1 MIPLTPYRT
10 SFKVKG
16 SGLWVLGLEE
26 NGLGLR
32 LGFGHR
38 VLGTETQGKPNSCL
52 NASLMQWELCEALH
66 GTYRGC
72 LM

>member
-10 SFKVKG
+10 SLKVKG

-38 VLGTETQGKPNSCL
+38 VLGVLECFLDAMG
-52 NASLMQWELCEALH
+52 AM
-66 GTYRGC
+66 
-72 LM
+72 